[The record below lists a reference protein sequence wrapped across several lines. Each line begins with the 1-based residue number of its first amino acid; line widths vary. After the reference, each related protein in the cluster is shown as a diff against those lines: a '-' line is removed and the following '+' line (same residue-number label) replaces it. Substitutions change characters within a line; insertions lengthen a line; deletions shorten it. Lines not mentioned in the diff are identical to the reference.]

1 MSRLSEKINDLF
13 AQEKWP
19 EARAQIEKEVAKR
32 GEADHWLLTRLST
45 TYYEERQYKKALQL
59 LEQAR
64 PLAPECPLVLWDY
77 AGTLDALGRSK
88 EAIEVYLDLIQR
100 DAKRIAVEECGEG
113 LAWAI
118 GLLTD
123 CFYRISVCLK
133 HLHRPQEALRFLGWY
148 AGLVDTGAQSIYAED
163 QDQVVKHKLEVLRE
177 QTGTSPSRSV
187 LKRLKEFSKEAERL
201 LHAA

>member
-13 AQEKWP
+13 AREKWT
-19 EARAQIEKEVAKR
+19 EARALIEKEVAKR
-32 GEADHWLLTRLST
+32 DEANHWLLTRLAT
-45 TYYEERQYKKALQL
+45 THYEERQYKKALQL

-64 PLAPECPLVLWDY
+64 TLAPDCPLVLWDY

-88 EAIEVYLDLIQR
+88 EVIEIYMALLQR
-100 DAKRIAVEECGEG
+100 DAKTIAEEECGEG
-113 LAWAI
+113 LDWAI

-148 AGLVDTGAQSIYAED
+148 AGLATPGVSSIYAED
-163 QDQVVKHKLEVLRE
+163 QDHVLQHTLEVLRE
-177 QTGTSPSRSV
+177 QEGAPSSRSV
-187 LKRLKEFSKEAERL
+187 LKRLKAFRKEAERL
-201 LHAA
+201 LRAA